1 MAMGVLQ
8 VAREKRLRVPKDL
21 SVVGFDD
28 IRFAQYTQP
37 SLTTISQPMR
47 AIGEGTVRLLLSI
60 IEDPSVTPESVTL
73 PHSLVARESTG
84 APARL

>member
-1 MAMGVLQ
+1 MGVLE
-8 VAREKRLRVPKDL
+8 VARERRVRVPKDV

-47 AIGEGTVRLLLSI
+47 GIGEGTVKLLLSI
-60 IEDPSVTPESVTL
+60 IEDPMVTPESVTL
-73 PHSLVARESTG
+73 PHSLVARESTAS
-84 APARL
+84 APVRR